1 MKVVIERG
9 EYKGNDVISIRRDT
23 EEMDRYPFTFGASKA
38 KLLLQAL
45 KQEPDFLERFVKEL
59 KNDK

>member
-9 EYKGNDVISIRRDT
+9 EYRGNPTVSIRKDT
-23 EEMDRYPFTFGASKA
+23 VELDRYPFSFGLGKA

-45 KQEPDFLERFVKEL
+45 EQEPDFLKKFVEE
-59 KNDK
+59 NE

>member
-9 EYKGNDVISIRRDT
+9 EYKGSPTVTIRKDT
-23 EEMDRYPFTFGASKA
+23 EEMDRFPFSFGLGKA

-45 KQEPDFLERFVKEL
+45 KQEPDFIQRFVDEEGETK
-59 KNDK
+59 

>member
-9 EYKGNDVISIRRDT
+9 EYKGNATISIRKDT
-23 EEMDRYPFTFGASKA
+23 EEIDRYPFSFGLAKA

-45 KQEPDFLERFVKEL
+45 KQEPDFLEKFISEESE
-59 KNDK
+59 

>member
-9 EYKGNDVISIRRDT
+9 QYKGNATVTIRKDT
-23 EEMDRYPFTFGASKA
+23 VEIINPFSFGLGKA

-45 KQEPDFLERFVKEL
+45 KQEPDFLQKFVDEESG
-59 KNDK
+59 D

>member
-9 EYKGNDVISIRRDT
+9 EYKGNKTIIIRKDT
-23 EEMDRYPFTFGASKA
+23 VELDRFPFSFGLGKA

-45 KQEPDFLERFVKEL
+45 KQEPDFIEKFIEEE
-59 KNDK
+59 DD

>member
-9 EYKGNDVISIRRDT
+9 EYKGNATVTIRRDT
-23 EEMDRYPFTFGASKA
+23 VEMDRNPFSFGLGKA

-45 KQEPDFLERFVKEL
+45 KQEPDFLEKFIEEESE
-59 KNDK
+59 

>member
-9 EYKGNDVISIRRDT
+9 EYKGNPTISIRKDT
-23 EEMDRYPFTFGASKA
+23 EELDKYPLTFGMAKA

-45 KQEPDFLERFVKEL
+45 KQEPDFLEKFVGET
-59 KNDK
+59 NNPA

>member
-9 EYKGNDVISIRRDT
+9 EYNGKPTVSIRKDT
-23 EEMDRYPFTFGASKA
+23 EELDRYPFTFGVAKA

-45 KQEPDFLERFVKEL
+45 QQEPDFLEKFVREGE
-59 KNDK
+59 

>member
-9 EYKGNDVISIRRDT
+9 EYKGNATVTIRRDT
-23 EEMDRYPFTFGASKA
+23 EEMDRFPFSFGLGKA

-45 KQEPDFLERFVKEL
+45 KQEPDFIEKFVEEEGE
-59 KNDK
+59 

>member
-9 EYKGNDVISIRRDT
+9 EYKGNPTVTIRKDT
-23 EEMDRYPFTFGASKA
+23 EEVDRFPFSFGLGKA

-45 KQEPDFLERFVKEL
+45 KQEPDFIEKFVEEES
-59 KNDK
+59 